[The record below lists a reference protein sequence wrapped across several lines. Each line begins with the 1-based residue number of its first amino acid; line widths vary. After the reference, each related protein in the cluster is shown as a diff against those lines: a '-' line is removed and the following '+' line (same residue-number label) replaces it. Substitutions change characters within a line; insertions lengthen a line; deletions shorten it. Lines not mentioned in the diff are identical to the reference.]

1 MSMHQQVRGVGPRG
15 GIFWA
20 GRPTTML
27 ALDDS
32 IVFLQAGT
40 VASILGAQGLAGAA
54 IQAAQVH
61 RSAKALDAQSDELTG
76 AQFAE
81 QKRAR
86 VISYGDITEAKL
98 EGGKRTRKLTLQTNG
113 APTHLKYAAKLW
125 PDGDAVAFLGQHLGE
140 RFENAVT

>member
-1 MSMHQQVRGVGPRG
+1 MHKQVRGVGDKS

-32 IVFLQAGT
+32 LVMLQAGT
-40 VASILGAQGLAGAA
+40 LAPILGAQGLAGAA
-54 IQAAQVH
+54 IHESRQHRQDKARTEAADDI
-61 RSAKALDAQSDELTG
+61 SG

-86 VISYGDITEAKL
+86 VIPYDQVTGAKL
-98 EGGKRTRKLTLQTNG
+98 EGAKRGRKLTLETG
-113 APTHLKYAAKLW
+113 GSAIHLKYPAKVW
-125 PDGDAVAFLGQHLGE
+125 PDEDAVAFLGQHLGE
-140 RFENAVT
+140 RFTNATG